1 MASDLFNS
9 MNTFNTNDL
18 MKSIN
23 ELKSKVSDPNAMIQQ
38 MLNSG
43 RISQKDY
50 NNAVLKANQIIN
62 YFGDNPNDNPI
73 FMTIVVLYG
82 YFNVTALNPGLI
94 N

>member
-1 MASDLFNS
+1 LSAQQTREAEARTMASDLFNS

-62 YFGDNPNDNPI
+62 
-73 FMTIVVLYG
+73 
-82 YFNVTALNPGLI
+82 LI
-94 N
+94 QRAR